1 LQSKFDRVQRPIFLD
16 RMVVADLDIGDNAP
30 VLTNPRL
37 ESFDAN
43 GQIDASMFIHYMGG
57 FKVVLNTS
65 VKIGSLRLSIALSV
79 VLESLAGKMLVRFH
93 PAPSNRV
100 WVGFYEMPRLRLKLS
115 PVFMQKQVRYA
126 VISQAIEKQI
136 YDILRTTM
144 VLPNMDDTVFFPTPH
159 DDGGILEGSLKDFK
173 DAGLDEQ
180 AASDDDSE
188 QTADANRSSS
198 SAARSNSKSSGPAPA
213 DGLGRKVPTRVKSAT
228 DSDHQS
234 VVETLQSQT
243 KQRPL
248 SFPFADTSNL
258 SPHPSESAAAS
269 IKSDIPHARRGS
281 VGGSSNSSSN
291 SINHEGILPPHD
303 ALALRKQMVTPKQF
317 SGATAANSSS
327 ESLERFRQQLRDN
340 REKLR
345 DSDTEST
352 KRSLSPTP
360 SMKSSISASAASFFK
375 RAKDSQAA
383 ESAKTWWQSIQNST
397 PANNNAIAGNMLP
410 AKAATFQSND
420 RQQGDHDT
428 PNVLLELDQPV
439 LPRLPPRAAGE
450 LMSSSSY
457 NNRMTSG
464 GSENSVAESSSNGLV
479 FPRLVTE
486 PSGANAGGGES
497 SSGATSGSNI
507 VYGGRP
513 IVGSA
518 VTGDS
523 SLMRRRPAALAM
535 GEEIALPIHRRYSN
549 SAKPGFAAASASMY
563 SQANTSNQQ

>member
-1 LQSKFDRVQRPIFLD
+1 
-16 RMVVADLDIGDNAP
+16 
-30 VLTNPRL
+30 
-37 ESFDAN
+37 
-43 GQIDASMFIHYMGG
+43 
-57 FKVVLNTS
+57 
-65 VKIGSLRLSIALSV
+65 
-79 VLESLAGKMLVRFH
+79 
-93 PAPSNRV
+93 
-100 WVGFYEMPRLRLKLS
+100 MPRLRLKIS

-126 VISQAIEKQI
+126 VVSQAIEKQI

-173 DAGLDEQ
+173 DAGLDEEV
-180 AASDDDSE
+180 ASDDNDDSE
-188 QTADANRSSS
+188 QTVDANSSPI
-198 SAARSNSKSSGPAPA
+198 SAARSNSKGSEPAPA
-213 DGLGRKVPTRVKSAT
+213 NGLGRKVPPRDKSTT

-248 SFPFADTSNL
+248 SFPFADTFNP
-258 SPHPSESAAAS
+258 SPHPGESAAAS
-269 IKSDIPHARRGS
+269 TKSDILPHARRGS
-281 VGGSSNSSSN
+281 VGSSSNSSSN
-291 SINHEGILPPHD
+291 SINQEGILPPHD

-327 ESLERFRQQLRDN
+327 ESLERFRQQLREN

-352 KRSLSPTP
+352 KQSLSPTP
-360 SMKSSISASAASFFK
+360 STKSSISASAVSFFK

-397 PANNNAIAGNMLP
+397 PADNNAVAGNVLL
-410 AKAATFQSND
+410 AKASTFQSND

-428 PNVLLELDQPV
+428 ANALLGLDQPA

-450 LMSSSSY
+450 LDSSSHH
-457 NNRMTSG
+457 NRMTSG
-464 GSENSVAESSSNGLV
+464 GSEDSVAESSSNGLV

-486 PSGANAGGGES
+486 PSGANSGGGES
-497 SSGATSGSNI
+497 SRGATSGSNI
-507 VYGGRP
+507 VYGGRH

-523 SLMRRRPAALAM
+523 SLMRRRPAALDM

-563 SQANTSNQQ
+563 SQPSTSNQQ